1 MLMTEGYKYL
11 SKEEIKIGEEYY
23 FGQLWDETGD
33 GEELLESRCIAM
45 YDQEI
50 CDWLIVNFD
59 VVVNADDILE
69 TIVKVTSVD

>member
-1 MLMTEGYKYL
+1 MIKTLGYNYR
-11 SKEEIKIGEEYY
+11 SVEEVKVGEEYY

-50 CDWLIVNFD
+50 CDWLVVNFD
-59 VVVNADDILE
+59 VIVNADDILG

>member
-23 FGQLWDETGD
+23 FGQLWDERGD
-33 GEELLESRCIAM
+33 GEELLESGCIAM

-50 CDWLIVNFD
+50 RDWLVVDFD
-59 VVVNADDILE
+59 VIVNADDILK
-69 TIVKVTSVD
+69 TIVKVTNVG